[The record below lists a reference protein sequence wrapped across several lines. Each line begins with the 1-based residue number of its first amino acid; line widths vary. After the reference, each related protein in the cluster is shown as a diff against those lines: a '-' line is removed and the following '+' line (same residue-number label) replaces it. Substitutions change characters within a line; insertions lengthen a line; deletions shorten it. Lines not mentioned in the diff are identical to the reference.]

1 LTKRQQPSHTAGLIQ
16 QRKMKA
22 TILKVMISDGKTLNP
37 GDIVD
42 VSGWRHTRNLV
53 SGRYIKLIEEEAP
66 KAVKPV
72 ALPVD
77 VVALP
82 VDEEVKPKE
91 TKKKAKEAE

>member
-1 LTKRQQPSHTAGLIQ
+1 
-16 QRKMKA
+16 MKA
-22 TILKVMISDGKTLNP
+22 TILKVMVSDGKTLNP

-53 SGRYIKLIEEEAP
+53 SGRYIKLIEEDA

>member
-1 LTKRQQPSHTAGLIQ
+1 
-16 QRKMKA
+16 MKA

-42 VSGWRHTRNLV
+42 VSGWRQTRNLV

-91 TKKKAKEAE
+91 IKKKAKEAE

>member
-1 LTKRQQPSHTAGLIQ
+1 
-16 QRKMKA
+16 MKA

>member
-1 LTKRQQPSHTAGLIQ
+1 
-16 QRKMKA
+16 MKA

-53 SGRYIKLIEEEAP
+53 SGRYIKLIEEEAL

-77 VVALP
+77 
-82 VDEEVKPKE
+82 EEAKPKE